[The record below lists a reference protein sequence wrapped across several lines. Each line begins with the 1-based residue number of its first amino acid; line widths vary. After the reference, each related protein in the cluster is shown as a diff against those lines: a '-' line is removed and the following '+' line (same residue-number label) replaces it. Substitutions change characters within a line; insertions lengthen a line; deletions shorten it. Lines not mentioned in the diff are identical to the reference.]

1 MLYGTENCDTLLYST
16 ALCTLFK
23 YVKHLYSTAL
33 CILVKY
39 SSTELHCEMYYFT
52 LHCSTALQGDS
63 CRKGNTQYAG
73 TLICLNCDVYHF
85 GALKKT

>member
-39 SSTELHCEMYYFT
+39 PLQNYTVKCIKLLY
-52 LHCSTALQGDS
+52 TALQH
-63 CRKGNTQYAG
+63 CRETLVERVIRNTPG
-73 TLICLNCDVYHF
+73 H
-85 GALKKT
+85 